1 MIRVGVLGAGRIGRI
16 HAGNV
21 AAASGARLVAVAD
34 FVAEAATSLA
44 TSLQAES
51 RSAEAILGAADID
64 AVLICSPTDTHADY
78 IEAATRAGKA
88 VFCEKPV
95 DLASARIRTCLESVK
110 KAGKPLM
117 IGFNRRFDPNFAEVK
132 RRISAGDIG
141 PVELVTILSR
151 DPSPPPPSY
160 VARSGGLFRDMM
172 IHDLDMARFLLGEDP
187 VEVHAVGACLVDPG
201 IGEAGDVDTAAVLLK
216 TASGKICQ
224 ISNSR
229 RATYGYDQRIE
240 VHGAKGML
248 RAQNIP
254 ITSVEM
260 ADAQGFRTDPAQPFF
275 LERYA
280 AAYRAELDHFLASIR
295 EGKSPSPSGQD
306 GLKAQVLADAA
317 TQAAQ
322 SGAPVKPVY

>member
-1 MIRVGVLGAGRIGRI
+1 MIRVAVLGAGRIGRI

-21 AAASGARLVAVAD
+21 VISPKATLVGVAD
-34 FVAEAATSLA
+34 YVADAAEQLAQALGTEA
-44 TSLQAES
+44 
-51 RSAEAILGAADID
+51 RSAEALLGDSSID

-78 IEAATRAGKA
+78 IEAATAAGKA

-95 DLASARIRTCLESVK
+95 DLSSERIRVCLGKVAQ
-110 KAGKPLM
+110 AGKPLM

-132 RRISAGDIG
+132 RRIAAGEVG
-141 PVELVTILSR
+141 AVELVTILSR
-151 DPSPPPPSY
+151 DPSPPPASY

-187 VEVHAVGACLVDPG
+187 VEVHAIGSSLVDPE
-201 IGEAGDVDTAAVLLK
+201 IGKAGDVDTAAVLLK

-240 VHGAKGML
+240 VHGAKGMV

-254 ITSVEM
+254 VTSVEI
-260 ADAQGFRTDPAQPFF
+260 ADGSGFRTDPAQPFF

-280 AAYRAELDHFLASIR
+280 AAYRDELDHFLTSVVA
-295 EGKSPSPSGQD
+295 GVAPSPSGLD

-317 TQAAQ
+317 TEAAF
-322 SGAPVKPVY
+322 SGKPVRPVY